1 MIPAADPITLAL
13 ALNRDRLRARLR
25 ERPGLVGL
33 LVCHGAER
41 PARVTLT
48 TGARKARVGF
58 VSIQRAQELAPDL
71 AAHFAT
77 PGAIVLVKDFATPGA
92 IVLVKDCAPAW
103 LPLEV
108 RAA

>member
-1 MIPAADPITLAL
+1 MIPDVDPLTLTL

-33 LVCHGAER
+33 LVCRGAER

-48 TGARKARVGF
+48 TGAHKARVGF
-58 VSIQRAQELAPDL
+58 VSIKRAQEIAPDL
-71 AAHFAT
+71 AAH
-77 PGAIVLVKDFATPGA
+77 VATPGA